1 VDDGS
6 AEAGEVMNLM
16 TRRNLLFR
24 IVTAPDP
31 RLDLNVRIGAPE
43 YPRAAASNPS
53 EFVATLRQNL
63 TDSKRLL
70 RIYGSEVVICRLT
83 GDASRA
89 RLHLL
94 NYGGKKV
101 EGLRARL
108 LGVYKSVQV
117 STPDGFGTIADLVA
131 AEGATEFSLPTL
143 NTYAIVD
150 LR

>member
-1 VDDGS
+1 
-6 AEAGEVMNLM
+6 MNLM

-53 EFVATLRQNL
+53 EFVAVIRQKL
-63 TDSKRLL
+63 TDAKRLM
-70 RIYGSEVVICRLT
+70 RVYGSDVVIGRLT
-83 GDASRA
+83 GDSSRA

-101 EGLRARL
+101 EGLRVRL
-108 LGVYKSVQV
+108 LGVYKSVQI
-117 STPDGFGTIADLVA
+117 STPGGSGAIGDLLAAD
-131 AEGATEFSLPTL
+131 GATEFSLPTL
-143 NTYAIVD
+143 DAYAIVD